1 MCIGIAVPNMAWEL
15 TKEWSNLSRGF
26 YGFVNPGVD
35 IAEEGN
41 ELVVRIDLPGFTKED
56 INLRIVE
63 NMLYI
68 NAKRRK
74 ESEEELRGATY
85 YRGRP
90 IRIDKK
96 IVLPISTK
104 DGEKLVGTAKYVE
117 GVLTIRI
124 PIPRSTKIEIT

>member
-1 MCIGIAVPNMAWEL
+1 MTWWEL
-15 TKEWSNLSRGF
+15 TEELSKRSRGF
-26 YGFVNPGVD
+26 FEFIMPAIDMV
-35 IAEEGN
+35 EERN

-74 ESEEELRGATY
+74 ESEEERSGATY

-104 DGEKLVGTAKYVE
+104 DGEKLVGTAKYIE

-124 PIPRSTKIEIT
+124 PIPRLTKIEIT